1 MDEDYLFVIY
11 WTDCFDQIRS
21 VRTDSERVDEG
32 FELLLQSLV
41 LDPEESSVDSAEEH
55 EDTSP

>member
-1 MDEDYLFVIY
+1 MDEDYLLMIY

-32 FELLLQSLV
+32 FELLLQSFL
-41 LDPEESSVDSAEEH
+41 LDAEESGVDSAEEH
-55 EDTSP
+55 KDTCP